1 MTVLQ
6 VEQVRHCNCDL
17 DQTSKINT
25 KITDKP
31 ESGNLKS
38 GEKKSIT
45 IGKNHGEIKSSSR

>member
-38 GEKKSIT
+38 GEKSIT

>member
-38 GEKKSIT
+38 GEKNLSQWKKSW
-45 IGKNHGEIKSSSR
+45 GNKIKQ